1 MPSSP
6 GESSSNGRPVAKA
19 RGVDPVMSVPFVQ
32 GSLFQQ
38 QTPVGNMEPMSVMM
52 AQMNQMM
59 QTMSTFQSEVSN
71 RLAVLERR
79 ENLQQTVLTGVEN
92 PQSFGESYGSGQGG
106 SFNRLGSPIRER
118 HSNRDEVDVF
128 SKSEKWLPNP
138 PTPDTKSWTTR
149 EQEIEGFYS
158 YIQALRSWSMLA
170 SDRLANEISQA
181 MSWPEEIITST
192 LTPGQQ
198 ARSAKLFA
206 LLRTAF
212 ATHPRV
218 DALIRA
224 FEAGAPIHNSPM
236 KPFGSC
242 GFELLRV
249 LGLEFSL
256 RTRTEAICLRSEV
269 MKKDFRIDARGT
281 HVVSDLLR
289 AMAVETSRYD
299 KLISTLPPT
308 VPRTD
313 LLLNESDQALILI
326 RNLPAD
332 ARQYVLLHAQDDGL
346 TALREAGL
354 KYERQ
359 QRLYSE
365 LGAVAGKLRQVQEG
379 ESGAESDDEGAVDA
393 IGTGDRSKR
402 CTKCGKRH
410 ETSKCRTDMT
420 NITCFKCGK
429 KGHIGANCKV
439 KSAKSSDGKS
449 SKDSG
454 KSSGKASQ
462 DGKPSSKGSGKG
474 KKGKMFEVTEGD
486 GEQDGD
492 ETAGGA
498 DQVTMVLTGPCEMEC
513 TFEILEVVAVDFAFE
528 HFQNSSCDDFV
539 FKPKPETMS
548 FWNHRVSW
556 ESLRTLGTV
565 FAVFMHIIACFM
577 FCCGIQ
583 MVFRDVA
590 VDRKQLCCS
599 HLVTVVDWL
608 DECEGDGL
616 LDCGCTR
623 KHWADPWMGFRSKA
637 HGTDLHGMRLLMD
650 CTLDETWH
658 ETPVSLEYCES
669 PLKGKRLLSEVPSSD
684 VGMCLH
690 ASDRVCAVDC
700 VADLLSHDMVKVG
713 SCCSCV
719 VCAVDCVA
727 DLLPHSIARCTCD
740 EICGCGVCLKNC
752 LADLWSHDTTG
763 CACDENSAEVH
774 NHHCLVS
781 DPLSPLLNS
790 TLQEETDWWLIDSG
804 ASVSVISE
812 RNVRNYKIVSR
823 EPYVSSAGFFAA
835 NGSPV
840 KMSERVK
847 LEVTLQTVR
856 NGETQNT
863 RVLIACLVGDTKSNI
878 LSTGSLVKNGWAIQM
893 SSEEFSMKH
902 SSGLE
907 CQLIEWGGCPWVSCK
922 GVSGVSQLSSGEL
935 NVVRYG
941 LQPDELHRARGH
953 MPYDPSCKHCV
964 AAKSVGQHRRKNQD
978 SEGGIIMELHSDF
991 FFIGKEKFLV
1001 VADLS
1006 SHMFGALW
1014 MSPNSDVNHRNLS
1027 YWLKE
1032 FGCMDGNP
1040 KGVLH
1045 VYTDDEVAVGAV
1057 FQDAKLDKPVKVTRA
1072 APQSPETNGLAERC
1086 VRTLKESCCFENGL
1100 AN

>member
-1 MPSSP
+1 M
-6 GESSSNGRPVAKA
+6 
-19 RGVDPVMSVPFVQ
+19 
-32 GSLFQQ
+32 
-38 QTPVGNMEPMSVMM
+38 
-52 AQMNQMM
+52 
-59 QTMSTFQSEVSN
+59 
-71 RLAVLERR
+71 
-79 ENLQQTVLTGVEN
+79 TGVEN

-170 SDRLANEISQA
+170 SERLANETSQA

-212 ATHPRV
+212 AAHPRV

-410 ETSKCRTDMT
+410 ETSKCKTDMT

-439 KSAKSSDGKS
+439 KSAKGSDGRS

-454 KSSGKASQ
+454 RSSGKVSQ

-486 GEQDGD
+486 GEQEGD
-492 ETAGGA
+492 E
-498 DQVTMVLTGPCEMEC
+498 PRC
-513 TFEILEVVAVDFAFE
+513 
-528 HFQNSSCDDFV
+528 
-539 FKPKPETMS
+539 
-548 FWNHRVSW
+548 
-556 ESLRTLGTV
+556 
-565 FAVFMHIIACFM
+565 
-577 FCCGIQ
+577 
-583 MVFRDVA
+583 
-590 VDRKQLCCS
+590 
-599 HLVTVVDWL
+599 
-608 DECEGDGL
+608 
-616 LDCGCTR
+616 
-623 KHWADPWMGFRSKA
+623 RSGY
-637 HGTDLHGMRLLMD
+637 HG
-650 CTLDETWH
+650 
-658 ETPVSLEYCES
+658 
-669 PLKGKRLLSEVPSSD
+669 
-684 VGMCLH
+684 
-690 ASDRVCAVDC
+690 
-700 VADLLSHDMVKVG
+700 
-713 SCCSCV
+713 
-719 VCAVDCVA
+719 
-727 DLLPHSIARCTCD
+727 
-740 EICGCGVCLKNC
+740 
-752 LADLWSHDTTG
+752 
-763 CACDENSAEVH
+763 
-774 NHHCLVS
+774 
-781 DPLSPLLNS
+781 
-790 TLQEETDWWLIDSG
+790 
-804 ASVSVISE
+804 
-812 RNVRNYKIVSR
+812 
-823 EPYVSSAGFFAA
+823 
-835 NGSPV
+835 
-840 KMSERVK
+840 
-847 LEVTLQTVR
+847 
-856 NGETQNT
+856 
-863 RVLIACLVGDTKSNI
+863 
-878 LSTGSLVKNGWAIQM
+878 
-893 SSEEFSMKH
+893 
-902 SSGLE
+902 
-907 CQLIEWGGCPWVSCK
+907 
-922 GVSGVSQLSSGEL
+922 
-935 NVVRYG
+935 
-941 LQPDELHRARGH
+941 
-953 MPYDPSCKHCV
+953 
-964 AAKSVGQHRRKNQD
+964 
-978 SEGGIIMELHSDF
+978 
-991 FFIGKEKFLV
+991 
-1001 VADLS
+1001 
-1006 SHMFGALW
+1006 
-1014 MSPNSDVNHRNLS
+1014 S
-1027 YWLKE
+1027 YWTLR
-1032 FGCMDGNP
+1032 DG
-1040 KGVLH
+1040 
-1045 VYTDDEVAVGAV
+1045 VYV
-1057 FQDAKLDKPVKVTRA
+1057 
-1072 APQSPETNGLAERC
+1072 
-1086 VRTLKESCCFENGL
+1086 
-1100 AN
+1100 

>member
-1 MPSSP
+1 MPGNVPPGFCTQVGPGSGGGLGTVPVLPGDATRVRVPSSP

-38 QTPVGNMEPMSVMM
+38 QMPVGNMEPMSVMM

-170 SDRLANEISQA
+170 SERLANEISQA

-212 ATHPRV
+212 AAHPRV

-359 QRLYSE
+359 QRLYSK

-393 IGTGDRSKR
+393 IGTGDRSK
-402 CTKCGKRH
+402 CGKRH
-410 ETSKCRTDMT
+410 ETSKCKTDMT

-429 KGHIGANCKV
+429 R
-439 KSAKSSDGKS
+439 
-449 SKDSG
+449 
-454 KSSGKASQ
+454 KA
-462 DGKPSSKGSGKG
+462 
-474 KKGKMFEVTEGD
+474 
-486 GEQDGD
+486 
-492 ETAGGA
+492 
-498 DQVTMVLTGPCEMEC
+498 
-513 TFEILEVVAVDFAFE
+513 
-528 HFQNSSCDDFV
+528 
-539 FKPKPETMS
+539 
-548 FWNHRVSW
+548 
-556 ESLRTLGTV
+556 TL
-565 FAVFMHIIACFM
+565 
-577 FCCGIQ
+577 
-583 MVFRDVA
+583 
-590 VDRKQLCCS
+590 
-599 HLVTVVDWL
+599 
-608 DECEGDGL
+608 
-616 LDCGCTR
+616 
-623 KHWADPWMGFRSKA
+623 
-637 HGTDLHGMRLLMD
+637 
-650 CTLDETWH
+650 
-658 ETPVSLEYCES
+658 
-669 PLKGKRLLSEVPSSD
+669 VP
-684 VGMCLH
+684 
-690 ASDRVCAVDC
+690 
-700 VADLLSHDMVKVG
+700 
-713 SCCSCV
+713 
-719 VCAVDCVA
+719 
-727 DLLPHSIARCTCD
+727 
-740 EICGCGVCLKNC
+740 
-752 LADLWSHDTTG
+752 
-763 CACDENSAEVH
+763 
-774 NHHCLVS
+774 
-781 DPLSPLLNS
+781 
-790 TLQEETDWWLIDSG
+790 
-804 ASVSVISE
+804 
-812 RNVRNYKIVSR
+812 
-823 EPYVSSAGFFAA
+823 
-835 NGSPV
+835 
-840 KMSERVK
+840 
-847 LEVTLQTVR
+847 TVR
-856 NGETQNT
+856 
-863 RVLIACLVGDTKSNI
+863 
-878 LSTGSLVKNGWAIQM
+878 
-893 SSEEFSMKH
+893 
-902 SSGLE
+902 
-907 CQLIEWGGCPWVSCK
+907 
-922 GVSGVSQLSSGEL
+922 
-935 NVVRYG
+935 
-941 LQPDELHRARGH
+941 
-953 MPYDPSCKHCV
+953 
-964 AAKSVGQHRRKNQD
+964 
-978 SEGGIIMELHSDF
+978 
-991 FFIGKEKFLV
+991 
-1001 VADLS
+1001 
-1006 SHMFGALW
+1006 
-1014 MSPNSDVNHRNLS
+1014 
-1027 YWLKE
+1027 
-1032 FGCMDGNP
+1032 
-1040 KGVLH
+1040 
-1045 VYTDDEVAVGAV
+1045 
-1057 FQDAKLDKPVKVTRA
+1057 
-1072 APQSPETNGLAERC
+1072 
-1086 VRTLKESCCFENGL
+1086 
-1100 AN
+1100 

>member
-1 MPSSP
+1 MRI
-6 GESSSNGRPVAKA
+6 GQIGGKKK
-19 RGVDPVMSVPFVQ
+19 
-32 GSLFQQ
+32 
-38 QTPVGNMEPMSVMM
+38 
-52 AQMNQMM
+52 NQMM
-59 QTMSTFQSEVSN
+59 QTMSNFQSEVSN

-106 SFNRLGSPIRER
+106 SFNRLGSPIHER

-128 SKSEKWLPNP
+128 SKSEKWSPNP
-138 PTPDTKSWTTR
+138 PAPDTKSWTTR

-170 SDRLANEISQA
+170 SERLANEISQA

-212 ATHPRV
+212 AAHPRV

-410 ETSKCRTDMT
+410 ETSKCKTDMT

-439 KSAKSSDGKS
+439 KSAKRSDEKS

-454 KSSGKASQ
+454 KNSRKAS
-462 DGKPSSKGSGKG
+462 
-474 KKGKMFEVTEGD
+474 
-486 GEQDGD
+486 
-492 ETAGGA
+492 
-498 DQVTMVLTGPCEMEC
+498 
-513 TFEILEVVAVDFAFE
+513 
-528 HFQNSSCDDFV
+528 
-539 FKPKPETMS
+539 
-548 FWNHRVSW
+548 
-556 ESLRTLGTV
+556 
-565 FAVFMHIIACFM
+565 
-577 FCCGIQ
+577 
-583 MVFRDVA
+583 
-590 VDRKQLCCS
+590 
-599 HLVTVVDWL
+599 
-608 DECEGDGL
+608 
-616 LDCGCTR
+616 
-623 KHWADPWMGFRSKA
+623 
-637 HGTDLHGMRLLMD
+637 
-650 CTLDETWH
+650 
-658 ETPVSLEYCES
+658 
-669 PLKGKRLLSEVPSSD
+669 
-684 VGMCLH
+684 
-690 ASDRVCAVDC
+690 
-700 VADLLSHDMVKVG
+700 
-713 SCCSCV
+713 
-719 VCAVDCVA
+719 
-727 DLLPHSIARCTCD
+727 
-740 EICGCGVCLKNC
+740 
-752 LADLWSHDTTG
+752 
-763 CACDENSAEVH
+763 
-774 NHHCLVS
+774 
-781 DPLSPLLNS
+781 
-790 TLQEETDWWLIDSG
+790 
-804 ASVSVISE
+804 
-812 RNVRNYKIVSR
+812 
-823 EPYVSSAGFFAA
+823 
-835 NGSPV
+835 
-840 KMSERVK
+840 
-847 LEVTLQTVR
+847 
-856 NGETQNT
+856 
-863 RVLIACLVGDTKSNI
+863 
-878 LSTGSLVKNGWAIQM
+878 
-893 SSEEFSMKH
+893 
-902 SSGLE
+902 
-907 CQLIEWGGCPWVSCK
+907 
-922 GVSGVSQLSSGEL
+922 
-935 NVVRYG
+935 
-941 LQPDELHRARGH
+941 
-953 MPYDPSCKHCV
+953 
-964 AAKSVGQHRRKNQD
+964 
-978 SEGGIIMELHSDF
+978 
-991 FFIGKEKFLV
+991 
-1001 VADLS
+1001 
-1006 SHMFGALW
+1006 
-1014 MSPNSDVNHRNLS
+1014 
-1027 YWLKE
+1027 
-1032 FGCMDGNP
+1032 
-1040 KGVLH
+1040 
-1045 VYTDDEVAVGAV
+1045 
-1057 FQDAKLDKPVKVTRA
+1057 
-1072 APQSPETNGLAERC
+1072 
-1086 VRTLKESCCFENGL
+1086 
-1100 AN
+1100 

>member
-1 MPSSP
+1 MARRGRDLERGAMSSPERGSQSRVPADPWANYAGTGRQSGDAGRAVPGDMPPGFCTQLGPGSRGGLGTVPVLPGDATRVRVPSSP

-38 QTPVGNMEPMSVMM
+38 QQMPVGSMQPMNVMM

-59 QTMSTFQSEVSN
+59 QTMSNFQSEVSN

-170 SDRLANEISQA
+170 SERLATEISQA
-181 MSWPEEIITST
+181 MSWPEEIVTST

-212 ATHPRV
+212 ASHPRV

-269 MKKDFRIDARGT
+269 MKKDFRIDSRGT
-281 HVVSDLLR
+281 HIVSDLLR

-313 LLLNESDQALILI
+313 LMLNESDQALILI

-379 ESGAESDDEGAVDA
+379 ESSAESDDEGAVDA
-393 IGTGDRSKR
+393 IGKGDKSKR

-420 NITCFKCGK
+420 NIACFKCGK

-439 KSAKSSDGKS
+439 KSTKGSDGRS

-454 KSSGKASQ
+454 KSSGKDSQ

-486 GEQDGD
+486 GEQEGD
-492 ETAGGA
+492 EPAGGA

-513 TFEILEVVAVDFAFE
+513 TFEILEVVAVDSAFG
-528 HFQNSSCDDFV
+528 HVRNSICDDFI
-539 FKPKPETMS
+539 FKPKPETTS

-556 ESLRTLGTV
+556 EFLRTLGTV
-565 FAVFMHIIACFM
+565 FAVFMHVVACFM

-590 VDRKQLCCS
+590 FDRKQLCCS
-599 HLVTVVDWL
+599 NPVAVVDWL
-608 DECEGDGL
+608 HESEGDGL
-616 LDCGCTR
+616 LDCGCTG
-623 KHWADPWMGFRSKA
+623 KHWTDPWMGFRSKT
-637 HGTDLHGMRLLMD
+637 HWKDLHGMRLLLD

-658 ETPVSLEYCES
+658 ETPVNWEYCES
-669 PLKGKRLLSEVPSSD
+669 PLKGKELFSEVPSSD

-700 VADLLSHDMVKVG
+700 VADLL
-713 SCCSCV
+713 
-719 VCAVDCVA
+719 
-727 DLLPHSIARCTCD
+727 PHRIARCACN
-740 EICGCGVCLKNC
+740 EIP
-752 LADLWSHDTTG
+752 T
-763 CACDENSAEVH
+763 EVH
-774 NHHCLVS
+774 HCHCLVS

-823 EPYVSSAGFFAA
+823 EPYVSSSGFFAA

-847 LEVTLQTVR
+847 LEVTLQTAR

-893 SSEEFSMKH
+893 SSGEFSMKH

-907 CQLIEWGGCPWVSCK
+907 CQLIEWGGCPWISCK
-922 GVSGVSQLSSGEL
+922 GVSGVSEISSGEL
-935 NVVRYG
+935 NVVRYMDYS
-941 LQPDELHRARGH
+941 P
-953 MPYDPSCKHCV
+953 MS
-964 AAKSVGQHRRKNQD
+964 
-978 SEGGIIMELHSDF
+978 
-991 FFIGKEKFLV
+991 FIVHVDTCLMIQT
-1001 VADLS
+1001 AS
-1006 SHMFGALW
+1006 IALL
-1014 MSPNSDVNHRNLS
+1014 RNLLVNTDGRIRTRKVGS
-1027 YWLKE
+1027 SWSCIQISFSLEKRSFWLLQIY
-1032 FGCMDGNP
+1032 
-1040 KGVLH
+1040 LH
-1045 VYTDDEVAVGAV
+1045 TC
-1057 FQDAKLDKPVKVTRA
+1057 L
-1072 APQSPETNGLAERC
+1072 ERC
-1086 VRTLKESCCFENGL
+1086 GCPPTQM
-1100 AN
+1100 